1 MKLNFRIED
10 RKFLFSLLAL
20 AIALIVVNQFTIK
33 SMVLGV
39 CGSVTYFLIG
49 GYLTGRYLLKEEQLM
64 ISVSLGALV
73 LLALMGLAGWIF
85 IIFRGLG
92 VIEMAVILVAA
103 FSFLVL
109 VVRRGS

>member
-1 MKLNFRIED
+1 MKLNFRVED
-10 RKFLFSLLAL
+10 RKFLFSVLAF
-20 AIALIVVNQFTIK
+20 AITLIIVNQFTIK
-33 SMVLGV
+33 SMVLGM

-64 ISVSLGALV
+64 ICVSLGALV
-73 LLALMGLAGWIF
+73 LLALMGLVGWVF

-92 VIEMAVILVAA
+92 VIEMAAILVAA